1 VLKERNKK
9 YIVEIV
15 LESKMADTSPKK
27 KVAVKKPGVKPAK
40 KATKSPKKT
49 KAVKPKKTPKK
60 K

>member
-1 VLKERNKK
+1 MKACLKWV
-9 YIVEIV
+9 IGTA
-15 LESKMADTSPKK
+15 S
-27 KVAVKKPGVKPAK
+27 KPAK